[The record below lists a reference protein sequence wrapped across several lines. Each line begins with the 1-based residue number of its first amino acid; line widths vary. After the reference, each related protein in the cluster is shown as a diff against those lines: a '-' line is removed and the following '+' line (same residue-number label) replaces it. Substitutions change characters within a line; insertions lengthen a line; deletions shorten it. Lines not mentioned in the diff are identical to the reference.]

1 MDIVAD
7 LQAMNEDDPKPLE
20 SPVAKQPTKIFLNK
34 NNEFLEKEISFF
46 INNLRNVSFELL

>member
-7 LQAMNEDDPKPLE
+7 LQAMNSDEETPAPE
-20 SPVAKQPTKIFLNK
+20 VPQQPTRIFLNK

-46 INNLRNVSFELL
+46 INNLRKVCV